1 MNRRPFDFR
10 RLALVAATAGFLVLP
25 PDAAAPDTPVETFDG
40 FEPETRVM
48 ALERED
54 HQYLRF
60 GEATFDFYRDRK
72 FDALSKVLVGRE
84 QGLFGEDTSHAELL
98 LGDLYVSYGLTDRAE
113 EIFTRL
119 LDRDILAQ
127 TRAETWFHTAALHYR
142 QGEPDRTVE
151 ILDSERMDALAEE
164 LADQRRLMAANA
176 HIYLENFDEAV
187 RHLDRV
193 EGGTLAAAY
202 ANYNMGVAMI
212 RADHIDRGLEVLE
225 TVINM
230 GGNDGEIRAL
240 RDRAALTVGL
250 TELRRG
256 DPERARTVLRRVRSD
271 GPFSNEAMM
280 ILGLANYYRGE
291 PRQAL
296 PLWLELVQRN
306 PGHESVQEALILAP
320 RAYEEL
326 GAKPQAMAGYQFAAE
341 RYREELR
348 RVEVAIRNI
357 DEPGWLKSLLPDEG
371 PEAVN
376 QDPMA
381 LMASHGIARGEE
393 MAYLHQ
399 LFASHTFSER
409 FRQYQQVLR
418 LRQLLEQKRD
428 EIPALREV
436 HAHRQHQLERALP
449 GVRENLV
456 EVSERR
462 RQLRSAARELEAA
475 VPRELDMSRPEDLAA
490 LPQAIMLERVREMEH
505 EMERGGATP
514 GQRERLRRVR
524 GLLLWDIAHNAEET
538 RTWQEQTSENLV
550 ERTGIAEM
558 RVAAVEE
565 LVREGSLA
573 LQEAEHADNGIDTRL
588 LRQQERVDEML
599 ESADVALEQLG
610 QILKNDAFRVLAEI
624 RRRLGEQ
631 LGEVHLSMARIQ
643 EGDPD
648 EEIPDIGERT
658 GIEMPE

>member
-1 MNRRPFDFR
+1 MNQRPSPLR
-10 RLALVAATAGFLVLP
+10 QLTGAAAVAGFLALP
-25 PDAAAPDTPVETFDG
+25 LEAPGADTPVETFG
-40 FEPETRVM
+40 SVQPETHAM
-48 ALERED
+48 PLERED

-60 GEATFDFYRDRK
+60 GEVTFDFYRDRR
-72 FDALSKVLVGRE
+72 FDALNHVLVGRE

-98 LGDLYVSYGLTDRAE
+98 LGELYVDYGLPERAE
-113 EIFTRL
+113 AIFTRL

-127 TRAETWFHTAALHYR
+127 TRAETWLHTAALHYR
-142 QGEPDRTVE
+142 QGEPDRAAE
-151 ILDSERMDALAEE
+151 ILDSDRMDALSDE

-176 HIYLENFDEAV
+176 HIYLENFEEAV
-187 RHLDRV
+187 RHLDRI
-193 EGGTLAAAY
+193 ESGTLAAAY

-212 RADHIDRGLEVLE
+212 RADRIDSGVDALH
-225 TVINM
+225 TVMNM
-230 GGNDGEIRAL
+230 AGNDEEIRAL
-240 RDRAALTVGL
+240 RDRAALTIGL

-256 DPERARTVLRRVRSD
+256 DPERARSVLRQVRSD

-280 ILGLANYYRGE
+280 TLGLANYYRGE

-341 RYREELR
+341 RYREEMR
-348 RVEVAIRNI
+348 RVELSIRNI
-357 DEPGWLKSLLPDEG
+357 DEPDWLRSLLPDEG

-381 LMASHGIARGEE
+381 LLASHGIARGEE

-418 LRQLLEQKRD
+418 LRQLLEQKYN

-436 HAHRQHQLERALP
+436 HAHRQHQLERALRD
-449 GVRENLV
+449 VRENLV

-462 RQLRSAARELEAA
+462 RQLRSATQALEAA
-475 VPRELDMSRPEDLAA
+475 VPYELDMSRPEDLAA
-490 LPQAIMLERVREMEH
+490 LPQAIMLERVREMER
-505 EMERGGATP
+505 EMERQGATP
-514 GQRERLRRVR
+514 QQQERLRRLR
-524 GLLLWDIAHNAEET
+524 GLLLWDIAHKAEET
-538 RTWQEQTSENLV
+538 RQWQERTSESLV

-558 RVAAVEE
+558 RVAAIEE

-573 LQEAEHADNGIDTRL
+573 LREAEQGNNGMDTRL
-588 LRQQERVDEML
+588 VRQHERVEEML

-610 QILKNDAFRVLAEI
+610 QILKNDALRVLAEI
-624 RRRLGEQ
+624 RQRLGEQ